1 MKLPTLFPRSQLTR
15 ILGRGHRALATF
27 RGLPPLHRRS
37 ETSESLEDAFDAAM
51 MEHCIRL
58 SREAARQGEYPFAA
72 IICRDGEILIEATNR
87 VRRDQDISRHAEIVA
102 LSEAQKLVGSS
113 NLDGCTL
120 YSKVEPCPMCAFMGR
135 ETRIR
140 RVVFSL
146 KSPVMGGYSR
156 WDILSDHGLS
166 SRMPELFG
174 PSPEITAGV
183 LAADAAKVW
192 RRWNPIAWAVIRLR
206 GIFSRD

>member
-1 MKLPTLFPRSQLTR
+1 MKLSALFLQKQLTR
-15 ILGRGHRALATF
+15 ILGHGQGTFATYA
-27 RGLPPLHRRS
+27 GLQWHLRRS
-37 ETSESLEDAFDAAM
+37 AVRRTTENAFDAAM
-51 MEHCIRL
+51 IARCIRL
-58 SREAARQGEYPFAA
+58 SEEAVRQGEYPFAA
-72 IICRDGEILIEATNR
+72 IICRGREVLIEATNR
-87 VRRDQDISRHAEIVA
+87 VRRDQDVSRHAEIVA
-102 LSEAQKLVGSS
+102 LSEAQKLLGSS
-113 NLDGCTL
+113 SFDGCTL
-120 YSKVEPCPMCAFMGR
+120 YSNIEPCPMCSFMIR

-183 LAADAAKVW
+183 LTADAAKVW

-206 GIFSRD
+206 GIFSPD